1 MRSRFDMQ
9 LEQLKLEM
17 TSMGMLCENAIAKAS
32 HALLNC
38 DVKAAGELPEL
49 LNQVTQKER
58 DIEAICLRLL
68 LQQQPVAR
76 DLRTVSAALKMVTDA
91 QRIGTQSGDIAE
103 IVAMGCIRQIPE
115 GLPIRE
121 MATAVIHMVTDS
133 IDSFVKQDGKLSRN
147 VIEYDDV
154 VDDYFNSIK
163 HSLVQRLK
171 TQEGSSEA
179 MVDLLMIAKYY
190 ERIGDHAVNIAKWVL
205 FSLTGSLEF
214 ESACYET
221 GSHTSEK

>member
-38 DVKAAGELPEL
+38 DAKAAGELPEL

-103 IVAMGCIRQIPE
+103 IVAMGYIREIPE

-179 MVDLLMIAKYY
+179 MVDLLMIAKYF

-221 GSHTSEK
+221 ESHTSEK

>member
-1 MRSRFDMQ
+1 MRYRFDMQ

-103 IVAMGCIRQIPE
+103 IVAMGYIREIPE
-115 GLPIRE
+115 GLPVRE
-121 MATAVIHMVTDS
+121 MATAVISMVTDS
-133 IDSFVKQDGKLSRN
+133 IDSFVKQDGNLSRS
-147 VIEYDDV
+147 VIKYDDV

-179 MVDLLMIAKYY
+179 MVDLLMIAKYF

>member
-32 HALLNC
+32 HALMNC

-58 DIEAICLRLL
+58 DVEAICLRLL

-103 IVAMGCIRQIPE
+103 IVAMGYIREIPE

-121 MATAVIHMVTDS
+121 MATAVISMVTDS

-147 VIEYDDV
+147 VIKYDDV

-179 MVDLLMIAKYY
+179 MVDLLMIAKYF